1 HWLRLGSLSSLLLIS
16 PSGEWACGG
25 RSAQHQ
31 WNEAQTALICEI
43 EASHWQRAGRSDVAS
58 SLKRAAHLALQSMYR
73 WRRPSGELWIV
84 KNFADTAERFGYEG
98 YSFHSQ
104 YNNLAMAML
113 AMAYVRAD
121 ESIEERPMPSEAGAY
136 VFDLREIFHK
146 VIA

>member
-1 HWLRLGSLSSLLLIS
+1 MMADGAYDGPSAKPLRNFLALGSLSSLLLIS

-43 EASHWQRAGRSDVAS
+43 EAPSWQRAGRPDVAG

-84 KNFADTAERFGYEG
+84 KNFAEPEQRF
-98 YSFHSQ
+98 
-104 YNNLAMAML
+104 
-113 AMAYVRAD
+113 
-121 ESIEERPMPSEAGAY
+121 
-136 VFDLREIFHK
+136 
-146 VIA
+146 